1 MRPPHNMQNNIAY
14 IGLGANLGDALTQVV
29 EAAKA
34 IGQLSSVTLDAL
46 SSLYKSAPVGATGD
60 DYINA
65 VVRVRTSLD
74 ADNLLTKLFEIEQMF
89 GRKRPYVN
97 APRTLDLDLLLFNT
111 EIRQT
116 PRLILPHP
124 RMHERAFVLLPLIEI
139 WPDATIPGKGKAALF
154 TASVTNQPITKL
166 QPFPV

>member
-1 MRPPHNMQNNIAY
+1 MQNNTAY

-29 EAAKA
+29 EAARA
-34 IGQLSSVTLDAL
+34 IAQLDGVSLDAI
-46 SSLYKSAPVGATGD
+46 SSLYKSAPVDATGD

-65 VVRVRTSLD
+65 VARIRTSLD
-74 ADNLLTKLFEIEQMF
+74 ADTLLTRLFEIEQAF

-111 EIRQT
+111 EVRQT
-116 PRLILPHP
+116 PRLTLPHP
-124 RMHERAFVLLPLIEI
+124 RMHQRAFVLLPLIEL
-139 WPDATIPGKGKAALF
+139 WPDATIPGKGKAALLA
-154 TASVTNQPITKL
+154 ASITNQPITKL